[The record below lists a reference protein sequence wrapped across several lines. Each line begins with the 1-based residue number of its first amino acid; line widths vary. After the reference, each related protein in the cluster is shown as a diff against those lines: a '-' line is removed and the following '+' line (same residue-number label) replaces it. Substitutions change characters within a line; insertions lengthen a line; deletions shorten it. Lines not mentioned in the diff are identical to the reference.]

1 MKNGFRPSKRVP
13 IDPLER
19 AEENARAYQD
29 LARAEARRLPE
40 YEPDD
45 EESTARHD
53 VPPQKLIVENHVHMH
68 SEPDHDRDSGLP
80 ELPKKGP
87 WRWLA
92 LALGTIVAAVLT
104 WLSGKIGAK

>member
-13 IDPLER
+13 IDQLER

-53 VPPQKLIVENHVHMH
+53 VPQKFIVENHVHMH
-68 SEPDHDRDSGLP
+68 SEPDHDSGTGLP
-80 ELPKKGP
+80 ELPKSGP
-87 WRWLA
+87 WRWVV
-92 LALGTIVAAVLT
+92 LGITTVVAAVLT
-104 WLSGKIGAK
+104 WLSGRIGAK

>member
-45 EESTARHD
+45 EEFDWSDDKFVRLTFNLTNA
-53 VPPQKLIVENHVHMH
+53 
-68 SEPDHDRDSGLP
+68 DS
-80 ELPKKGP
+80 
-87 WRWLA
+87 W
-92 LALGTIVAAVLT
+92 AVNVLNES
-104 WLSGKIGAK
+104 LDFNRREIR

>member
-13 IDPLER
+13 VDPLER

-53 VPPQKLIVENHVHMH
+53 VPQKFIVENHVHMH
-68 SEPDHDRDSGLP
+68 SEPDHDATGLP

-87 WRWLA
+87 WRLLA
-92 LALGTIVAAVLT
+92 LLAGTVVAAVLT